1 MPQVPVFNQNSA
13 SRSSNMPPLPY
24 KIKIKNTHGDT
35 QIGAASSRI
44 VPPPISTSPS
54 QTTAMNNNQS
64 VFQSLFT
71 SPQIHN
77 QSLLIKRFIQFGGS
91 NCPLDSQ
98 IVITLLLFDMPNFR
112 KYLCLSPSWHRLV
125 LDAMD
130 DYYRPVETTFVLNN
144 YEYLQFKQSY
154 TNSSVIQF
162 CGRKGIRVDRVIQ
175 CEVLENAKI
184 MNKCLRISYSY
195 QYASQSDDGYVKR
208 GGVRQKKQTFIADF
222 KLDVVKPGSNRIV
235 WIHKDE

>member
-1 MPQVPVFNQNSA
+1 
-13 SRSSNMPPLPY
+13 MPPLPY
-24 KIKIKNTHGDT
+24 KIRIKNTHGDT

-44 VPPPISTSPS
+44 IPPPISTSPS
-54 QTTAMNNNQS
+54 QMAPMINLNQA

-71 SPQIHN
+71 TPPIHN

-91 NCPLDSQ
+91 NCPLDPQ

-112 KYLCLSPSWHRLV
+112 KYLCLSPSWHRQV

-130 DYYRPVETTFVLNN
+130 DYFRLVETTFVMKN
-144 YEYLQFKQSY
+144 YEYLLFKKSY

-175 CEVLENAKI
+175 CEVLDNAKI

-195 QYASQSDDGYVKR
+195 
-208 GGVRQKKQTFIADF
+208 
-222 KLDVVKPGSNRIV
+222 
-235 WIHKDE
+235 